1 MSGVT
6 RRDALKL
13 AAGAAVVGTSVA
25 VAAAADE
32 KKPKVNSEKP
42 VPSKAGPESY
52 GPRELFA
59 VVDGQGKLRR
69 GFHAVSAKRL
79 DIGTY
84 EVIFKRDVRRGVYLA
99 TPGGHSWGGFPPT
112 AMIGVMGRASDPR
125 GVLVI
130 TSANDGSQVDAGFH
144 LLVLCPDGYA

>member
-6 RRDALKL
+6 RRQALKL

-25 VAAAADE
+25 VASAADG
-32 KKPKVNSEKP
+32 KKPKVNGEKP
-42 VPSKAGPESY
+42 VPSKAVAESY

-59 VVDGQGKLRR
+59 VVDGEGNLRR
-69 GFHAVSAKRL
+69 GFHAVSAQRL
-79 DIGTY
+79 DVGTY

-112 AMIGVMGRASDPR
+112 AMIGVVGRASDPR

-130 TSANDGSQVDAGFH
+130 TSDSDGDQVNAGFH
-144 LLVLCPDGYA
+144 LLVVCPDGYA